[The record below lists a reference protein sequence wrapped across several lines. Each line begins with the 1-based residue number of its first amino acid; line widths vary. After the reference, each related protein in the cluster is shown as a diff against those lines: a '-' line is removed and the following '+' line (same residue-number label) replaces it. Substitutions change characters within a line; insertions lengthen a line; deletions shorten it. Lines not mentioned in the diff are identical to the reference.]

1 MSHLKEKRTVMGLSQ
16 SQLAEKS
23 GVSKRAI
30 QDYEQGYRDIN
41 GAKAIYIYKLAQAL
55 ECNMEDLIHIE

>member
-1 MSHLKEKRTVMGLSQ
+1 MSNLKERRNKSGLSQ
-16 SQLAEKS
+16 AQLAEKS

-41 GAKAIYIYKLAQAL
+41 GAKAIYIYKLSKAL
-55 ECNMEDLIHIE
+55 DCNMEDLIEL